1 MSQLTIILTLIF
13 SLLTPQSN
21 AVSKKI
27 ERAFLQNNASQLYLL
42 FPSGSHINLS
52 FPEPISFSDQL
63 TDQQAYFLFQKI
75 FSNYPTF
82 EFYSLSEERELQNDN
97 TIFKSR
103 WSFKDKN
110 NNNQYVYHVFFLLK
124 KSEKAGKKKPEQWK
138 IIEIKAAR
146 I

>member
-21 AVSKKI
+21 TVFKKI

-42 FPSGSHINLS
+42 FPSGNHINLS

-124 KSEKAGKKKPEQWK
+124 KSEKTGKKKPEKWK

>member
-21 AVSKKI
+21 TVFKKI

-82 EFYSLSEERELQNDN
+82 EFYSLSEERELQNGN

-110 NNNQYVYHVFFLLK
+110 NNNQYVYHVFFLLI
-124 KSEKAGKKKPEQWK
+124 KSEKTSKNKPGQWK

>member
-1 MSQLTIILTLIF
+1 MSQLTVILTLIF

-21 AVSKKI
+21 AVFNKI
-27 ERAFLQNNASQLYLL
+27 ERAFLQNNAHILYSL
-42 FPSGSHINLS
+42 FPSDSHVNFS

-63 TDQQAYFLFQKI
+63 TDQQAFFLFQKI
-75 FSNYPTF
+75 FAHYPTF
-82 EFYSLSEERELQNDN
+82 EFYSLSEERDVQNDN
-97 TIFKSR
+97 AIFKSR
-103 WSFKDKN
+103 WSFKDKK

-124 KSEKAGKKKPEQWK
+124 KSEKTSKNKPDKWK